1 MMHEVLADQFI
12 PNPNNYNSID
22 HKDCDKLNNSLGN
35 LEWCDIEENKRRAY
49 DNGLMYV
56 VKQSVTFYNEHERF
70 TLIGLEDAG
79 KIFGI
84 KKSTLC
90 IMIKR
95 YGNKD
100 IYIPSGSM
108 KGYKIKTQKC
118 KCKVQRLSEM
128 E

>member
-12 PNPNNYNSID
+12 PNPNKYNSID
-22 HKDCDKLNNSLGN
+22 HKDCDKLNNSLDN

-70 TLIGLEDAG
+70 ILIGLEDAG

-90 IMIKR
+90 TMIKR